1 MAIGYKKSKGRI
13 VLVCALALAVMIPTA
28 GWLYGRISASEHE
41 QAILNER
48 NKLASLWEI
57 KDKVDRRANSKNTTE
72 KELIDRQLAV
82 LSAIEQ
88 SIPGIV
94 CWGDSITAGVGGG
107 GNTYPAQLQ
116 QLLQSDLNTSFRR
129 LYPAGFSTTK
139 KFNLTIPVV
148 NMGVA
153 GESSLTVAGRNGA
166 IPYVITEAFTIPEDT
181 TTEVRIRFTS
191 QGGEVVEPLIQGT
204 KGLSKVMIGGVEG
217 VLEIRQAYGG
227 NSRYAY
233 YFTRTEAGEAV
244 TVAAGS
250 PIETQAEQAYKDNLA
265 VIQIGHNG
273 GWTDAN
279 DLIAQIRAI
288 IAAQNNP
295 DRYIVLGLA
304 FGDTAQLQ
312 QVNQALSA
320 AFGDHFID
328 LWQYMRESGLSAA
341 GIEAT
346 VEDTEALAQGLLPT
360 SLTGGANN
368 FNSIGYS
375 LVAECIQRKMYELG
389 YLDTVNEALS
399 LTTAEE

>member
-1 MAIGYKKSKGRI
+1 MASVNKKMSG
-13 VLVCALALAVMIPTA
+13 VMVTVCAVALAVLIPTS
-28 GWLYGRISASEHE
+28 GWLYGQYTA
-41 QAILNER
+41 AKNEEAM
-48 NKLASLWEI
+48 LARRARVDSLWTAR
-57 KDKVDRRANSKNTTE
+57 DRATGESNYYTKIE
-72 KELIDRQLAV
+72 KELTARQLEV
-82 LSAIEQ
+82 LSTIET

-94 CWGDSITAGVGGG
+94 CWGDSITAGIG
-107 GNTYPAQLQ
+107 GNGETYPAALQ
-116 QLLQSDLNTSFRR
+116 RLLKNDLATSFRR
-129 LYPAGFSTTK
+129 LYPNGFNTTHK
-139 KFNLTIPVV
+139 YNLTIPVV

-166 IPYVITEAFTIPEDT
+166 IPYVITEAFTIPADT
-181 TTEVRIRFTS
+181 TTEVQISFTS
-191 QGGEVVEPLIQGT
+191 QGGETVEPLVQGS
-204 KGLSKVMIGGVEG
+204 KGLGTVMIGGVEG
-217 VLEIRQAYGG
+217 QLKIRQAFVGTT
-227 NSRYAY
+227 RYAY
-233 YFTRTEAGEAV
+233 YFTRTEAGDAV
-244 TVAAGS
+244 GVPAGT
-250 PIETQAEQAYKDNLA
+250 PIETKAELSYKDYLA

-279 DLIAQIRAI
+279 DLIAQIRAV
-288 IAAQNNP
+288 IAAQNDP

-312 QVNQALSA
+312 LVNQALSA

-399 LTTAEE
+399 LTTAE